1 MNKRTIVITGVNGF
15 VGHHLARHLIQDGH
29 RVIGIGHDPEPSES
43 LEDIVSEY
51 HGVDLSTAWP
61 ELESVDGVVHLA
73 GLAAVGPS
81 FDDPQRY
88 INMNSAMVTHMC
100 EYYTKQDKK
109 PRLLVVSSGAIYD
122 PHQQMPLN
130 ESSTIGFSSPYAV
143 SKVLVENQC
152 AYYRNRGLDCVI
164 VRPFNHIG
172 PGQGLGFILP
182 DFYDRLSKLEDKSA
196 AISVGNIETR
206 RDYTDVR
213 DIVDAYTRLITAP
226 ELKETIYNV
235 CSGASLS
242 GREVLDHLKSAM
254 DLPSV
259 TFEVDPSLVRPT
271 DIDNIVG
278 DSNRLQS
285 ELGWQPT
292 QQITQTIQDFV
303 DSKNEAA

>member
-1 MNKRTIVITGVNGF
+1 MDKKRIVISGINGF
-15 VGHHLARHLIQDGH
+15 VGHHLAH
-29 RVIGIGHDPEPSES
+29 RLVEWGNEVIGIGHDAEVLEP
-43 LEDIVSEY
+43 LKDIVSEY
-51 HGVDLSTAWP
+51 YSADLTTTWP
-61 ELESVDGVVHLA
+61 DIPDADGVIHLA

-100 EYYTKQDKK
+100 EYYAAQDKK

-122 PHQQMPLN
+122 PNQPMPLD
-130 ESSTIGFSSPYAV
+130 ESAAIGFSSPYAV
-143 SKVLVENQC
+143 SKILVENQC

-213 DIVDAYTRLITAP
+213 DIVDAYTRLVTAL
-226 ELKETIYNV
+226 ELKASLYNV

-242 GREVLDHLKSAM
+242 GREILDQLKAAMHL
-254 DLPSV
+254 DSV
-259 TFEVDPSLVRPT
+259 SFEVDPSLVRPT

-278 DSNRLQS
+278 DSSRLQS
-285 ELGWQPT
+285 ELGWSPT
-292 QQITQTIQDFV
+292 HQIHQTIQDFV
-303 DSKNEAA
+303 QSKTAA

>member
-1 MNKRTIVITGVNGF
+1 MDNSSPKKIIITGINGF
-15 VGHHLARHLIQDGH
+15 VGHHLAQRLKSDGH
-29 RVIGIGHDPEPSES
+29 TVVGIGHDEKVSDV
-43 LEDIVSEY
+43 LEGIVDEY
-51 HGVDLSTAWP
+51 HHADLSQTWP
-61 ELESVDGVVHLA
+61 EITDADGVIHLA

-88 INMNSAMVTHMC
+88 INMNSAMVTHLC
-100 EYYTKQDKK
+100 EYYAKQDKK
-109 PRLLVVSSGAIYD
+109 PRVLVVSSGAIYD
-122 PHQQMPLN
+122 PQQSMPLN
-130 ESSTIGFSSPYAV
+130 ESANIGFSSPYAV

-152 AYYRNRGLDCVI
+152 SYYRNRGLDCVI

-182 DFYDRLSKLEDKSA
+182 DFYDRLSKLEDSSA
-196 AISVGNIETR
+196 SISVGNIDTR

-226 ELKETIYNV
+226 ELKEKVYNV

-242 GREVLDHLKSAM
+242 GREVLDQLKAAM
-254 DLPSV
+254 NLDSV
-259 TFEVDPSLVRPT
+259 SFEVDPALVRPT

-278 DSNRLQS
+278 DSTRLQT

-292 QQITQTIQDFV
+292 HPISQTIQDFIA
-303 DSKNEAA
+303 SKS